1 MQLEVGKYYKTR
13 DGRKVGPMIDLDNGC
28 NDPWKAYL
36 PGEEVT
42 YWRDSGSHWGD
53 IRPSD
58 LIAEWT
64 DEPAPGTLSSET
76 IDHIAID
83 SLRHHYAT
91 EMEPLQKE
99 AFRIVLR
106 YYGVTM

>member
-1 MQLEVGKYYKTR
+1 MQLEVGKYYRTSGGYKAEVIGDDHSDADPMLVNHGNMDLWHDR
-13 DGRKVGPMIDLDNGC
+13 DGKC
-28 NDPWKAYL
+28 NVNSA
-36 PGEEVT
+36 E
-42 YWRDSGSHWGD
+42 RD
-53 IRPSD
+53 I
-58 LIAEWT
+58 IAEWT
-64 DEPAPGTLSSET
+64 DEPSQPILSDET

-106 YYGVTM
+106 YYGVTV